1 MVTAKTGEFEYE
13 GFRLVYSDFG
23 EGPRP
28 LVLTPGLL
36 LPRSMHDPL
45 AKSLAE
51 RGNRVITLDPLG
63 HGDSDQ
69 PADMWRYSMQQYA
82 IQVVAL
88 LDHLEIDEAVVGGT
102 SLGANITLE
111 TAVLAPDRLRGI
123 LVEMPV
129 LDNALVGCALAF
141 TPLLVAMTFGEPL
154 TRVFAAVMRRVPRL
168 GLWHYMDV
176 GLDWVSRD
184 PKPSAANLQGLFF
197 GRIAPPRSERR
208 EIETPALV
216 IGHGRDPVH
225 PFSDSD
231 CLVRELP
238 NGRLIEASSMFELRL
253 TPERLTNE
261 IARFLD
267 ESWRPVSAE
276 PRARRRGASRKASA
290 S

>member
-1 MVTAKTGEFEYE
+1 
-13 GFRLVYSDFG
+13 
-23 EGPRP
+23 
-28 LVLTPGLL
+28 
-36 LPRSMHDPL
+36 
-45 AKSLAE
+45 
-51 RGNRVITLDPLG
+51 
-63 HGDSDQ
+63 
-69 PADMWRYSMQQYA
+69 
-82 IQVVAL
+82 AL
-88 LDHLEIDEAVVGGT
+88 
-102 SLGANITLE
+102 
-111 TAVLAPDRLRGI
+111 
-123 LVEMPV
+123 
-129 LDNALVGCALAF
+129 
-141 TPLLVAMTFGEPL
+141 
-154 TRVFAAVMRRVPRL
+154 MRRVPRP
-168 GLWHYMDV
+168 GLWHYLDV

-184 PKPSAANLQGLFF
+184 TRSSAANLQGLFF

-208 EIETPALV
+208 EIETTALV

>member
-1 MVTAKTGEFEYE
+1 MGQAKTGDFGYD
-13 GFRLVYSDFG
+13 GFRLVYSEFG

-28 LVLTPGLL
+28 LVLLPGLL

-45 AKSLAE
+45 ASALAE

-69 PADMWRYSMQQYA
+69 PADMWRYSMQLYA
-82 IQVVAL
+82 DQVVAL

-111 TAVLAPDRLRGI
+111 SAVLVPDRLRGI
-123 LVEMPV
+123 VVEMPV
-129 LDNALVGCALAF
+129 LDNALLACAIVF
-141 TPLLVAMTFGEPL
+141 TPLLVALTFGEPV
-154 TRVFAAVMRRVPRL
+154 TRLVAGAAKRVPRL

-176 GLDWVSRD
+176 GLDWISRD

-197 GRIAPPRSERR
+197 GRIAPPRSLRR
-208 EIETPALV
+208 NIETRALV

-238 NGRLIEASSMFELRL
+238 NARLLEANSLFELRL
-253 TPERLTNE
+253 TPERITNE

-267 ESWRPVSAE
+267 ECWQPVSAAT
-276 PRARRRGASRKASA
+276 RARRARAPRTASA
-290 S
+290 